1 MALLGRDNSEDLN
14 YSEESQPLTSPGAT
28 EDDLNISHDDSDD
41 IAQAPRFSHVVDIH
55 GDQLRAQERQR
66 KEVFNDD
73 VEKMFELPKKF
84 DISSLIS
91 GSPAV
96 VSEQQSP
103 EHVSTAQ
110 GETRLYREEDY
121 TSGLSV
127 EMSSMGHR
135 RDSFPHIHH
144 PLKALRSSRSCKS
157 VRDDKPK
164 KKKKKKKKKR
174 KMHTVKSFPSRS
186 ATLSPSIPEVE
197 VEEYEISPAGSSS
210 SSMSSDDFDD
220 YRVGDEIDSML
231 LVPAQHQS
239 EASPK
244 GQRTPQPSNDDFK
257 VGFYIGDR
265 ATSPIHEVDKQKKD
279 ETTVKA
285 TSPNKIFYVGDYAD
299 EPQLSPPATLDRHQS
314 DYGVSYEEPKHS
326 VKFSIG
332 AEDSIP
338 TLKSDTSLESQGD
351 GTNQPLHASSRS
363 EPRIQKHRHKHHNH
377 DPFKHEDLLLRRQI
391 GSEVKME
398 DYLKHV
404 PTETEEAILLQK
416 ADLDD
421 MTSHRLENVRG
432 IRRHKIAK
440 HNAVASIVHIG
451 KSDRGKKKP
460 TFKRKKIDHS
470 PHEVFVELDELY
482 LGEND
487 YEWREK
493 ARWIKFEEDVEEGAE
508 RWGKPHV
515 ASLSFHSLLELRR
528 GLESGCLL
536 LDLDA
541 SDLPTIVNSVIDT
554 MIIHD
559 QLRPENKGN
568 VLRTL
573 LLKHRHVGE
582 GVKSLIRRNIS
593 YMNLRAMGL
602 DNKNRHQGNKLSL
615 IKSFSSAS
623 FGKSSSSNSI
633 PMLERRDNKADKVN
647 GKGMKFEAKD
657 LQFVKV
663 DVDNNMTDGVHIGI
677 TTPESTQRNIRD
689 ITRRIPKGAEAI
701 TVLVGSVDYL
711 DTPTMAFVRLAEGQ
725 ILENLTEVPLPVRFL
740 FILLGPEETSMDY
753 HEVGRSISTLMSN
766 QDFHDVA
773 YRAESRGEILHAINQ
788 FLDESIVLPPGDWD
802 QKTLLPIAEMNKK
815 RARQRKRKKQKEE
828 EKKALLKKVE
838 AEKIPSDPL
847 KRTGCIFGGLI
858 NDVRRRYPYYISD
871 FTDALNVQCVAAF
884 VFIFFACFAPC
895 IAFGGLLEEKTGGYM
910 GVTETVVSTSLCGII
925 FGLFAGQPLMIV
937 GATGPVLV
945 FEQSLYKFCKSN
957 SIEFLTMRVWIGFWV
972 MMISAIVVALESS
985 FLVRYITRFTEE
997 IFAILISLIFIFEVI
1012 KKLDK
1017 TFAYHPLLPLENY
1030 CKDFGCK
1037 AGNGSVLYNGSL
1049 YLYTNTSNANLTSD
1063 LVYSHPNSSDHHDDE
1078 DDEGHHKYTLPQP
1091 NTALM
1096 SSILTIGTFL
1106 VAHFLKIFRNSKFLG
1121 RSARRALGDFG
1132 IVISIILM
1140 VLLDY
1145 SMQDI
1150 YTQKLAI
1157 SNTFEPTSPNKRGW
1171 FVHPLGTKKPIQ
1183 AYIIFASFIPAFLIF
1198 ILLFLETQITEM
1210 ILNKKELKMRKGSG
1224 FHLDQLLMGMMTFV
1238 CALFGLPWMCAATV
1252 RTIAHTSALSVMSRT
1267 HAPGEKPKLVEV
1279 KEQRVTNILMNAM
1292 IGVSLTWGP
1301 LLQAIPLAVLFGVF
1315 LYLGV
1320 SSLSGVQMFKRMKL
1334 LFIPNK
1340 YHPSTS
1346 YVRRVKT
1353 IKMHLFT
1360 VVQVVLLVLL
1370 LIVKLSAA
1378 ALAFPLFVI
1387 LLIPLRL
1394 KLMGY
1399 VFTPSELEVL
1409 DKEEE
1414 DSDCDD
1420 EDDPDFYQQAHM
1432 PV

>member
-14 YSEESQPLTSPGAT
+14 YSEEAQPLTSPGAL
-28 EDDLNISHDDSDD
+28 EEGLNTSQDDSDYIVQD
-41 IAQAPRFSHVVDIH
+41 PSFSHVVDVH
-55 GDQLRAQERQR
+55 EDQMRAEERQR
-66 KEVFNDD
+66 KENLNDD

-96 VSEQQSP
+96 VSEQLTP
-103 EHVSTAQ
+103 EHVTTIQ

-121 TSGLSV
+121 TS
-127 EMSSMGHR
+127 HR

-144 PLKALRSSRSCKS
+144 PLKALRSSRSSKS
-157 VRDDKPK
+157 IRDDKPK
-164 KKKKKKKKKR
+164 KKKKKKKKR
-174 KMHTVKSFPSRS
+174 KMHTAKSFPSRS
-186 ATLSPSIPEVE
+186 ATLSPPIPEVE
-197 VEEYEISPAGSSS
+197 VEEYDISPPGSSS
-210 SSMSSDDFDD
+210 SSISSDDFDD
-220 YRVGDEIDSML
+220 YRGEDDIDLPL
-231 LVPAQHQS
+231 LVITEPERNHK
-239 EASPK
+239 EAS
-244 GQRTPQPSNDDFK
+244 SHDDK

-265 ATSPIHEVDKQKKD
+265 ATSPLSDSDKEKK
-279 ETTVKA
+279 EEASAKPS
-285 TSPNKIFYVGDYAD
+285 SPNKIFYVGDFAD
-299 EPQLSPPATLDRHQS
+299 EPLLSPFANDDRRKS
-314 DYGVSYEEPKHS
+314 DFGINYEEQKLS

-332 AEDSIP
+332 ADESTP
-338 TLKSDTSLESQGD
+338 TLKSINSEASQGN
-351 GTNQPLHASSRS
+351 GSNNALHPSSRS
-363 EPRIQKHRHKHHNH
+363 EPRIQKHRHKHHHH
-377 DPFKHEDLLLRRQI
+377 DPFKQEDLLLRRQI

-451 KSDRGKKKP
+451 KSDKGKKKP
-460 TFKRKKIDHS
+460 ILKKKKIDHS

-482 LGEND
+482 LGDHND
-487 YEWREK
+487 FEWREK

-528 GLESGCLL
+528 GLENGCLL

-541 SDLPTIVNSVIDT
+541 TDLPTIINSIIDT
-554 MIIHD
+554 MIVHD

-582 GVKSLIRRNIS
+582 GVKTLIRRNIS
-593 YMNLRAMGL
+593 YMNLRAMGS

-615 IKSFSSAS
+615 MKSFSSAS
-623 FGKSSSSNSI
+623 FGKTASSVSI
-633 PMLERRDNKADKVN
+633 PMLERKENKGDKVN
-647 GKGMKFEAKD
+647 GKGGKIEAKD

-663 DVDNNMTDGVHIGI
+663 DVDNNMQTDGVHIGI
-677 TTPESTQRNIRD
+677 TTPETNQRNIRD

-740 FILLGPEETSMDY
+740 FILLGPETTSMDY

-815 RARQRKRKKQKEE
+815 RARLRKRKKQKEE

-838 AEKIPSDPL
+838 EEKIPSDPL
-847 KRTGCIFGGLI
+847 KRTRCLFGGLI
-858 NDVRRRYPYYISD
+858 NDMRRRYPFYVSD
-871 FTDALNVQCVAAF
+871 FTDALNLQCVAAF

-895 IAFGGLLEEKTGGYM
+895 IAFGGLLEEKTGGYI
-910 GVTETVVSTSLCGII
+910 GVTETVISTSVSGII

-972 MMISAIVVALESS
+972 MMISAFFVAIESS

-1017 TFAYHPLLPLENY
+1017 TFYYHPLVPLVDY
-1030 CKDFGCK
+1030 CKDFGCRPD
-1037 AGNGSVLYNGSL
+1037 NESILYNSS
-1049 YLYTNTSNANLTSD
+1049 YLYTNTSNTNFSSD
-1063 LVYSHPNSSDHHDDE
+1063 LIYKHPNNSDPYDDE
-1078 DDEGHHKYTLPQP
+1078 DDSDHKHKIPQQP

-1096 SSILTIGTFL
+1096 SCILTIGTFL
-1106 VAHFLKIFRNSKFLG
+1106 LAHFLKIFRNSKFLG

-1145 SMQDI
+1145 SMPDI
-1150 YTQKLAI
+1150 YTQKLSI

-1183 AYIIFASFIPAFLIF
+1183 VYIIFASFIPAFLIF

-1224 FHLDQLLMGMMTFV
+1224 FHLDQVLMGVMTFV

-1301 LLQAIPLAVLFGVF
+1301 LLRAIPIAVLFGVF

-1334 LFIPNK
+1334 LLVPNK

-1353 IKMHLFT
+1353 MRMHLFT
-1360 VVQVVLLVLL
+1360 VVQVVLLLLL
-1370 LIVKLSAA
+1370 LIVKMSAA

-1394 KLMGY
+1394 KLLGY
-1399 VFTPSELEVL
+1399 FFKPSELEVL

-1414 DSDCDD
+1414 DSDFDD

>member
-14 YSEESQPLTSPGAT
+14 YPEEAQPLTSPGAL
-28 EDDLNISHDDSDD
+28 EDELIICYDDVVKQDP
-41 IAQAPRFSHVVDIH
+41 ALSHVVDIH
-55 GDQLRAQERQR
+55 DDQPEAQESAQQLQRR
-66 KEVFNDD
+66 KEDFNDD
-73 VEKMFELPKKF
+73 VEKMFQLPKKF

-96 VSEQQSP
+96 VSEQLTP
-103 EHVSTAQ
+103 EHVTITQ
-110 GETRLYREEDY
+110 GDTRLYREEDY
-121 TSGLSV
+121 TS
-127 EMSSMGHR
+127 HR

-144 PLKALRSSRSCKS
+144 PLKALRSSRS
-157 VRDDKPK
+157 RDDRP
-164 KKKKKKKKKR
+164 KKKKKKKKR

-186 ATLSPSIPEVE
+186 ATLSPPIPEVE
-197 VEEYEISPAGSSS
+197 IEEYDISPPGSSS
-210 SSMSSDDFDD
+210 SSLSSDDFDD
-220 YRVGDEIDSML
+220 YRGADEMDSHHLM
-231 LVPAQHQS
+231 VPSGPCNHKEQVS
-239 EASPK
+239 SPS
-244 GQRTPQPSNDDFK
+244 SNEENK

-265 ATSPIHEVDKQKKD
+265 AASPVSEPDKPKDKK
-279 ETTVKA
+279 EERPS
-285 TSPNKIFYVGDYAD
+285 SPNKIFYVGDYSD
-299 EPQLSPPATLDRHQS
+299 EPLLSPSGINRQQS
-314 DYGVSYEEPKHS
+314 DFGISYEEPKMS

-332 AEDSIP
+332 AEDSTP
-338 TLKSDTSLESQGD
+338 TLKSAVSTVSQVDASNSSLHS
-351 GTNQPLHASSRS
+351 SSRS
-363 EPRIQKHRHKHHNH
+363 ESKIHKHRHKHHHHH
-377 DPFKHEDLLLRRQI
+377 DQFKQEDLMLRRQI

-398 DYLKHV
+398 DYFKHV

-421 MTSHRLENVRG
+421 MSSHRFENVRG

-460 TFKRKKIDHS
+460 ILKKKKIDHS

-482 LGEND
+482 LGENND
-487 YEWREK
+487 FEWREK

-528 GLESGCLL
+528 GLEKGCLL

-554 MIIHD
+554 MIVHD

-582 GVKSLIRRNIS
+582 GLKTLIRRNMS

-602 DNKNRHQGNKLSL
+602 DDKSRHQGNKLSL
-615 IKSFSSAS
+615 MKSFSSAS
-623 FGKSSSSNSI
+623 FGKSASSTSI
-633 PMLERRDNKADKVN
+633 PMLERKDAKSDKAN
-647 GKGMKFEAKD
+647 GKGGKIEAKD

-663 DVDNNMTDGVHIGI
+663 DVDNNMHMQTDGVHIGI
-677 TTPESTQRNIRD
+677 TTPETNQKNIRD

-701 TVLVGSVDYL
+701 TVLVGTVDYL

-740 FILLGPEETSMDY
+740 FILLGPEKTTMDY

-802 QKTLLPIAEMNKK
+802 QKTLLPIAEMNKR
-815 RARQRKRKKQKEE
+815 RARLRKRKKQKED
-828 EKKALLKKVE
+828 EKKALIKKKE
-838 AEKIPSDPL
+838 EEKIPSDPL

-858 NDVRRRYPYYISD
+858 NDMKRRYPWYISD
-871 FTDALNVQCVAAF
+871 FTDALNGQCVAAF

-910 GVTETVVSTSLCGII
+910 GVTETVISTSLSGIV

-972 MMISAIVVALESS
+972 MMISAIVVAAESS

-1017 TFAYHPLLPLENY
+1017 TFHYHPMVPLEEY

-1037 AGNGSVLYNGSL
+1037 ADNDSVLYNSSL
-1049 YLYTNTSNANLTSD
+1049 YLYSNASNTNFSSD
-1063 LVYSHPNSSDHHDDE
+1063 LVYSHPNSTDHYDDE
-1078 DDEGHHKYTLPQP
+1078 DDHKHKVPRQP
-1091 NTALM
+1091 NTALL

-1145 SMQDI
+1145 SIPDI
-1150 YTQKLAI
+1150 YTQKLSI
-1157 SNTFEPTSPNKRGW
+1157 SDKFEPTSPEKRGW
-1171 FVHPLGTKKPIQ
+1171 FVHPMGTKKPIQ
-1183 AYIIFASFIPAFLIF
+1183 VYIIFASFIPAFLIF

-1224 FHLDQLLMGMMTFV
+1224 FHLDQVLMGLMTFV

-1301 LLQAIPLAVLFGVF
+1301 LLQAIPISVLFGVF

-1334 LFIPNK
+1334 LFVPNK

-1353 IKMHLFT
+1353 MKMHLFT
-1360 VVQVVLLVLL
+1360 IVQVILLLLL
-1370 LIVKLSAA
+1370 LIIKMTAA

-1394 KLMGY
+1394 KFLGY
-1399 VFTPSELEVL
+1399 VFTPKELEVL

-1414 DSDCDD
+1414 DSDFED

-1432 PV
+1432 PI